1 MLSSL
6 RSATLRFFS
15 TDRHVGKS
23 RWDTETILLMFQ
35 VLLLI
40 FPANLIV
47 RTAGPHLGDCAMWA
61 TTVLRVNAQHRRA
74 QSPEFEGSRT
84 CYPNTSK

>member
-6 RSATLRFFS
+6 RSATLRFFNRP
-15 TDRHVGKS
+15 TCGQEQVGHS
-23 RWDTETILLMFQ
+23 ETILLMFQ